1 MQVVINI
8 LVMLAIL
15 GVLISLHEA
24 GHLGMAKLF
33 KIYCFE
39 YSIGFGPKLLK
50 VKRKNGETY
59 FAIRAI
65 PLGGYVS
72 MYGEEGAVPEGE
84 EEPPQERSL
93 ETKPLW
99 QKLLVF
105 VAGVTVNYILGLL
118 LLFIAVSC
126 FKTYYSGW
134 GYATKTN
141 DGYLTS
147 AYAPYHVSEESSLYA
162 AIRAKLEE
170 SGSSLTADDYMLYAG
185 TSYPVEE
192 DGNEY
197 EFAVLDGLV
206 SLSHLR
212 EDGTTEVV
220 GDFAAIYGPGT
231 LTKAHDI
238 SNDIVL
244 FPLLRGENGTVLNT
258 NAAYAEVGIPYQIN
272 FAADR
277 QFTLKD
283 VTGEGNY
290 SFDVK
295 LIFLPKMPDEETG
308 RPIAKENFAASW
320 DNRIEIMQTIK
331 NKANAWASF
340 GLEVDVLG
348 VRNSWSEAW
357 SEWAYYVPWA
367 NVAIVKGLAS
377 LFTSGIKNL
386 SGIVGMTAQVGTVM
400 ARGGASMIFLYAGL
414 ISINLAFFN
423 LLPFPG
429 LDGWQIVVVIVE
441 KIIRRKINPKVKGIV
456 SYVGLGLLLLLALAI
471 TVKDIIG
478 LF

>member
-1 MQVVINI
+1 MQIVISI
-8 LVMLAIL
+8 LIMIVIL

-39 YSIGFGPKLLK
+39 YSIGFGPQLLK

-59 FAIRAI
+59 FSIRAI

-72 MYGEEGAVPEGE
+72 MYGEEGAVPDGE
-84 EEPPQERSL
+84 EEPPKERSL

-105 VAGVTVNYILGLL
+105 VAGVTVNYLLGLIL
-118 LLFIAVSC
+118 IFIAVSA

-134 GYATKTN
+134 GYATKTS
-141 DGYLTS
+141 DRYLTS
-147 AYAPYHVSEESSLYA
+147 AYAPYHLSEESSLYA

-170 SGSSLTADDYMLYAG
+170 AGSSASPNDYMLYAG
-185 TSYPVEE
+185 TSYTIEE
-192 DGNEY
+192 DGAQY
-197 EFAVLDGLV
+197 DYAVLDGLV
-206 SLSHLR
+206 SLNHLR
-212 EDGTTEVV
+212 EDGTMEVV

-231 LTKAHDI
+231 LTKTHDI
-238 SNDIVL
+238 AGDIVL
-244 FPLLRGENGTVLNT
+244 FPLLRGEDGTVIAT
-258 NAAYAEVGIPYQIN
+258 DDAYTEVGIPYKID
-272 FAADR
+272 FAANR

-283 VTGEGNY
+283 VTGEGTY

-308 RPIAKENFAASW
+308 RPIAKENLDASW
-320 DNRIEIMQTIK
+320 DGRIEVTQTIQ

-340 GLEVDVLG
+340 GLTVDILG
-348 VRNSWSEAW
+348 IRNSWSEAW
-357 SEWAYYVPWA
+357 DEWVYYVPWA

-429 LDGWQIVVVIVE
+429 LDGWQIVVVVVE

-456 SYVGLGLLLLLALAI
+456 SYIGLGLLILLALVV